1 MAHFLFEKEE
11 NLSGKKAKVK
21 VGQEG
26 EQQQMNSDLKEYSR
40 AICKKNNT
48 VNISD
53 IVLSRHKKTFEKEKA
68 NLFGKRPGGRAG
80 DSR

>member
-1 MAHFLFEKEE
+1 MAHNFLFEKEK

-21 VGQEG
+21 GGQEG
-26 EQQQMNSDLKEYSR
+26 KQQQMNSDQKEYSR
-40 AICKKNNT
+40 AICKRNNT

-53 IVLSRHKKTFEKEKA
+53 IVLSRHQKTTKKA
-68 NLFGKRPGGRAG
+68 NLFGKKPGGRAG

>member
-1 MAHFLFEKEE
+1 MAHDFLFEKEE
-11 NLSGKKAKVK
+11 DLSGRNAKVK

-26 EQQQMNSDLKEYSR
+26 EQQQMNSDLEEYSR
-40 AICKKNNT
+40 AICKRNNT

-53 IVLSRHKKTFEKEKA
+53 IVLSRHKKTFKKD
-68 NLFGKRPGGRAG
+68 NLIRKKPGGRAG

>member
-1 MAHFLFEKEE
+1 MVALTLQQHLSNNTEKKGENKGEMAHDFLIEKEE

-26 EQQQMNSDLKEYSR
+26 EQQQMNSGLKEYSR
-40 AICKKNNT
+40 AICKRNNT
-48 VNISD
+48 V
-53 IVLSRHKKTFEKEKA
+53 
-68 NLFGKRPGGRAG
+68 GRAG